1 MTIQRMDNRII
12 QAFYY
17 AIGGIFLGI
26 LVAISWSLYINSHT
40 SSVMIILTTTVL
52 TSIAGFLF
60 PNTIQHWFKLFWNL
74 FR

>member
-1 MTIQRMDNRII
+1 MDDRII

-26 LVAISWSLYINSHT
+26 MLAITWSMHINSNT
-40 SSVMIILTTTVL
+40 SSVMIILVTTAIC
-52 TSIAGFLF
+52 SILGFLF
-60 PNTIQHWFKLFWNL
+60 PHSIQHWFKLFWNL

>member
-1 MTIQRMDNRII
+1 MDNRII

-26 LVAISWSLYINSHT
+26 MLAFTWSMYINSST
-40 SSVMIILTTTVL
+40 SSVMIILMTTII
-52 TSIAGFLF
+52 SAIAGFLF
-60 PNTIQHWFKLFWNL
+60 PNSIQHGFRLFWNL